1 MPTIAAWTI
10 YAFGATALAAGCLH
24 LASPESAAQA
34 LGMQEGCVGAVNGNS
49 LAAIAMGIY
58 YALAAYQENRAFFYL
73 TVPMRLLTSTVFWR
87 QGGQWKMAGLWEGG
101 GAVLT
106 AVALMVG

>member
-1 MPTIAAWTI
+1 
-10 YAFGATALAAGCLH
+10 
-24 LASPESAAQA
+24 
-34 LGMQEGCVGAVNGNS
+34 LGGEENADGWIEGNS

-58 YALAAYQENRAFFYL
+58 YTLAAYQENRAFFYL
-73 TVPMRLLTSTVFWR
+73 TVPMRVLTSTVFWT

>member
-1 MPTIAAWTI
+1 
-10 YAFGATALAAGCLH
+10 
-24 LASPESAAQA
+24 
-34 LGMQEGCVGAVNGNS
+34 LGRGETLTGWIEGNS

-73 TVPMRLLTSTVFWR
+73 TVPMRSLTATVFWR
-87 QGGQWKMAGLWEGG
+87 QGGQWKIAGLWEGG

>member
-1 MPTIAAWTI
+1 MGREENADGWI
-10 YAFGATALAAGCLH
+10 
-24 LASPESAAQA
+24 E
-34 LGMQEGCVGAVNGNS
+34 GNS

-58 YALAAYQENRAFFYL
+58 YTLAAYQENRAFFYL
-73 TVPMRLLTSTVFWR
+73 TVPMRVLTSTVFWT